1 MTDKPNN
8 DYTADNIQ
16 VLKGLEAVRKRPA
29 MYIGST
35 DERGLHHLVFEV
47 VDNSVDEAMAGY
59 CDRIEITIH
68 PDNSVTVLDN
78 GRGIP
83 VGQHKGEKRSAMEV
97 VMTVLHAGGKF
108 DGKTYKVSGGLH
120 GVGVSVVNALSAWCM
135 VESRVEGKIHHQRYV
150 RGLPEGPVKVIG
162 KTKKTGTKTTF
173 LPDYQIFRETG
184 FVFEVLSKRLRE
196 LAFLNSG
203 LLIVL
208 EDERDGR
215 RKEYRYD
222 GGIVEF
228 VKHLQAG
235 HSVLYPKPIFIE
247 GTCDKVEDSDI
258 GAFAVEISMQHND
271 GYATNIFSFANN
283 INTEEGGTHL
293 TGFRTALT
301 RVTNDYARNHGLL
314 KKDDS
319 TLQGED
325 IREGLAA
332 VVSVKLG
339 NPQFEGQTKTKL
351 GNSEVR
357 GLTEHIMGD
366 ALAVYFEEHPQ
377 VAKTIVNKALEAGRA
392 RLAARKA
399 RNLARRKSALDIAGA
414 LPGKLADCAERD
426 PANCE
431 LFLVEGDSAGGSA
444 KQGRD
449 RRTQAILPLRGKIL
463 NVEKARLDKILSN
476 AEIVTMITAL
486 GTGIADEFSIDK
498 LRYHKIIIMTD
509 ADIDG
514 SHIRTLLLTFF
525 YRQLKELLVQGYV
538 YIAQPPLYR
547 VKRGRDEFYLES
559 EAQMDN
565 LLLKMGCRGSS
576 ALMSGRELGEKELLE
591 LVKLLRRVETCYH
604 RLERRGLDVDDFLH
618 QVRDGR
624 LPTYYLRDPETGE
637 VSYAYTEDELG
648 ELEEKAEADEEL
660 ADLLGEKS
668 GGSVRR
674 EPEELGEAL
683 EMIELAPRLAEFGLD
698 LYNTERPDV
707 VLTLGKDTVRN
718 LERPIALLEALRSA
732 GLKEVSIQRYKGLGE
747 MNPDQLWE
755 TTMDPAS
762 RTLLR
767 VSVDDAMS
775 AEEIFSVLMGEK
787 VEPRRDFIRSHALEV
802 ANLDV

>member
-637 VSYAYTEDELG
+637 VSYAYTEEELG

>member
-83 VGQHKGEKRSAMEV
+83 VGLHKGEKRSAMEV

-135 VESRVEGKIHHQRYV
+135 VESRTEGRIHHQRYV

-173 LPDYQIFRETG
+173 LPDYQVFRETE

-271 GYATNIFSFANN
+271 GYSTNIFSFANN

-637 VSYAYTEDELG
+637 VSYAYTEEELG

-668 GGSVRR
+668 GGGARR

-683 EMIELAPRLAEFGLD
+683 EMIELAPRLAELGLD